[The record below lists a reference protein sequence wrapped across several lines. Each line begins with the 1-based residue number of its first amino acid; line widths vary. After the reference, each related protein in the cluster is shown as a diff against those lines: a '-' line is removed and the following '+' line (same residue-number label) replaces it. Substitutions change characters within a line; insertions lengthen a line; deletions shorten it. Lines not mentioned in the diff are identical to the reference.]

1 MECET
6 ILESV
11 AAPADVLGLDSIV
24 GLTPPPEE
32 YQDEQMIAY
41 SAGQVRIINQSQLSI
56 HYINQS
62 EVSINYIDH
71 RMLWRQSWFIL
82 MNN

>member
-56 HYINQS
+56 LISANHS
-62 EVSINYIDH
+62 LV
-71 RMLWRQSWFIL
+71 LTIL
-82 MNN
+82 TTGCSGGRAGSY

>member
-6 ILESV
+6 ILDSV

-56 HYINQS
+56 LISANHS
-62 EVSINYIDH
+62 LV
-71 RMLWRQSWFIL
+71 LTIL
-82 MNN
+82 TTGCSGGRAGSY

>member
-41 SAGQVRIINQSQLSI
+41 SAGQVRLSTN
-56 HYINQS
+56 HSSAFCYSQS
-62 EVSINYIDH
+62 ELCINNIDH

>member
-6 ILESV
+6 ILDSV

-41 SAGQVRIINQSQLSI
+41 SAGQVRIINQLQLSI
-56 HYINQS
+56 N
-62 EVSINYIDH
+62 NIDH